1 MPAVERR
8 RSETDKRL
16 MLEPRG
22 GRGEVVLGFAGA
34 GIDPG
39 EVGGK
44 VRCGREEIE
53 EERDGGREFK
63 SGDMMVK
70 YLVL

>member
-1 MPAVERR
+1 MPAAERR
-8 RSETDKRL
+8 RSETDKRP
-16 MLEPRG
+16 MLEPRD
-22 GRGEVVLGFAGA
+22 GRGEVVLGFAGPRI
-34 GIDPG
+34 GPG

-44 VRCGREEIE
+44 ARCGREEVE
-53 EERDGGREFK
+53 EERDGGREFR